1 MEGIYILST
10 DFESVPL
17 NTQEEIDDAI
27 RGIIDFCHFFVED
40 GQTIHIKLEKL
51 ANNELVAVPD
61 RLDAAIEKAGV
72 EGWRERTRTDCPKGT
87 ITITKTTTE
96 PRLATLTI
104 REPT

>member
-1 MEGIYILST
+1 MEGTYILST

-17 NTQEEIDDAI
+17 KTQEEIDDAI
-27 RGIIDFCHFFVED
+27 RGIIDFCHFFMED
-40 GQTIHIKLEKL
+40 EQTIHIKLEKL

-61 RLDAAIEKAGV
+61 RLDAAIEKACV
-72 EGWRERTRTDCPKGT
+72 EGWRERARTDCLKGT